1 MLKSVGMMKF
11 PTLHGKSC
19 HPFMFQ
25 TIKQIFI
32 AAPPNLATMGH
43 HGPSIR
49 PAAPSSFHPSE
60 PSSQRFALGAV
71 DRSIMGPFRTSPF
84 RAQRRSFYGIT
95 PNGTPPK
102 PNKGSNKKNN
112 FMGENRNGF
121 QPPPCWMEPIR
132 SVGSTVNHWLGV
144 ARHPR

>member
-102 PNKGSNKKNN
+102 PNNGSNKKKPISWGKTVMVFN
-112 FMGENRNGF
+112 
-121 QPPPCWMEPIR
+121 PPHVGWNQSAR
-132 SVGSTVNHWLGV
+132 SVQQ
-144 ARHPR
+144 